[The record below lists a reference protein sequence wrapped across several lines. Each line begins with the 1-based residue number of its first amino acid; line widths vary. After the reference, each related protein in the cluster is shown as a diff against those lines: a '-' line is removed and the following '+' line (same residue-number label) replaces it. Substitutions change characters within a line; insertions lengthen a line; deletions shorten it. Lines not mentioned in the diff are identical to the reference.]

1 MSIHKPLICILSA
14 SIGNGHIQA
23 ARAVAEAVKAHPHG
37 YRAQTLDF
45 LSRDVISVDYWVRET
60 YIKMIDIFPL
70 FYELL
75 YEQSQSGRSAGQIRS
90 LLSHALRS
98 RMRHLMRAV
107 RPDALVFTH
116 PFPMVAA
123 AGLKG
128 KGELDIPM
136 VSVVTDFDVHG
147 LWITDR
153 MDAYCVP
160 TPREAAVLMR
170 RHIPAER
177 IHVTGIPIM
186 ARFYDTDRPAREEG
200 TVLIMGGGLGF
211 GAVKDALRR
220 LAHVREIRRFIVVTG
235 HNVTLYDDIADMRTE
250 IPVPV
255 ELYGYTDNIP
265 ALMARASLLITK
277 PGALTCTEAMTM
289 QLPLLLV
296 DAIPG
301 QEEANAEYLTRI
313 GQARW
318 ITRDELVGAVT
329 SFFSAPPDIPL
340 APVSPRSATRIAEI
354 LDGLLT
360 AR

>member
-1 MSIHKPLICILSA
+1 MSTKPPLICILSA

-75 YEQSQSGRSAGQIRS
+75 YQQSQRGRSAGQIRS

-98 RMRHLMRAV
+98 RMRHLMRV
-107 RPDALVFTH
+107 LHPDALVFTH

-123 AGLKG
+123 VGLKG

-160 TPREAAVLMR
+160 TEREADVLLH
-170 RHIPAER
+170 RHIPAAR

-186 ARFYDTDRPAREEG
+186 ARFYAGNLPAREDG

-220 LAHVREIRRFIVVTG
+220 LAHVRGIRRFIVVTG
-235 HNVTLYDDIADMRTE
+235 HNVTLYDDIADMRAE

-277 PGALTCTEAMTM
+277 PGALTCTEAMSM
-289 QLPLLLV
+289 RLPLLLV

-313 GQARW
+313 GRARW
-318 ITRDELVGAVT
+318 ITRDELVDTVT
-329 SFFSAPPDIPL
+329 RFFSVPPDLPPAPP
-340 APVSPRSATRIAEI
+340 VQHSAMQIAGI
-354 LDGLLT
+354 LDGLVT

>member
-23 ARAVAEAVKAHPHG
+23 ARAVAEAVKGHPRG

-90 LLSHALRS
+90 LLAHALRS
-98 RMRHLMRAV
+98 RMRHLMRV
-107 RPDALVFTH
+107 IRPDALVFTH

-160 TPREAAVLMR
+160 TERELAELR
-170 RHIPAER
+170 RHHIPAER

-186 ARFYDTDRPAREEG
+186 ARFYAGNLPAREDG

-220 LAHVREIRRFIVVTG
+220 LAHVASIRRFIVVTG
-235 HNVTLYDDIADMRTE
+235 HNVTLYDDIADMRAE

-255 ELYGYTDNIP
+255 ELYGYTDRIP
-265 ALMARASLLITK
+265 DLMARASLLITK
-277 PGALTCTEAMTM
+277 PGALTCTEAMSM
-289 QLPLLLV
+289 ELPLLLV

-313 GQARW
+313 GQARRVEREDLADEV
-318 ITRDELVGAVT
+318 TR
-329 SFFSAPPDIPL
+329 FFASPQAFTPPPAP
-340 APVSPRSATRIAEI
+340 RHSATQIAGI
-354 LDGLLT
+354 LDDLIA

>member
-1 MSIHKPLICILSA
+1 MSNHKPLICILSA

-23 ARAVAEAVKAHPHG
+23 ARAVAEAVKAHPTG

-75 YEQSQSGRSAGQIRS
+75 YHQSQRGRSAGQIRL
-90 LLSHALRS
+90 LLSHVLRS
-98 RMRHLMRAV
+98 RIRNLMSV
-107 RPDALVFTH
+107 LHPDALVFTH

-123 AGLKG
+123 VGLKS
-128 KGELDIPM
+128 KGELHVPM
-136 VSVVTDFDVHG
+136 VSVVTDFDIHG
-147 LWITDR
+147 LWVTDR

-160 TPREAAVLMR
+160 TEREAATLR
-170 RHIPAER
+170 QYRIPAER
-177 IHVTGIPIM
+177 IHTTGIPIM
-186 ARFYDTDRPAREEG
+186 SRFYDTQHRPAREEG

-211 GAVKDALRR
+211 GAVKDALHR
-220 LAHVREIRRFIVVTG
+220 LAHLSLIRRFIVVTG
-235 HNVTLYDDIADMRTE
+235 HNVSLYDDISDMRSE

-255 ELYGYTDNIP
+255 ELYGYTDDIP
-265 ALMARASLLITK
+265 DLMARASLLITK
-277 PGALTCTEAMTM
+277 PGALTCTEAMSM

-318 ITRDELVGAVT
+318 IDREELVDAVT
-329 SFFSAPPDIPL
+329 QLLSAPSVV
-340 APVSPRSATRIAEI
+340 ASPAVPFRSADRIAEI
-354 LDGLLT
+354 LDGLMHG
-360 AR
+360 